1 MRRVFPVPF
10 RSLLLFTTLRLDAVV
25 PVSSTISACASSVR
39 SLSTS
44 LSPGFGLG
52 PASRNLNWTALVK
65 GNYIAWNSHNRI
77 PIPQFSQARSAKM
90 STSNAEVKEVVDK
103 AGEPAS
109 KQAEI
114 LGENEGREEALKEIE
129 KEEEKIEKKERKKE
143 EALPKLS
150 TADFKIYNSMA
161 ERMNYFHNHFRQT
174 WTLLKTAT
182 INNQRPRNL
191 SLRQFLQTGLSFLS
205 QLEAHHGI
213 EEQHIFPVLARKMP
227 EFANGKNAAE
237 LLRQHR
243 EIHKGMD
250 VMQEYLEK
258 CRDGETELS
267 LRVLGEKMDGFGEV
281 LWKHLDQE
289 VETLGAE
296 NMRRYWSKEEMRRL
310 PM

>member
-1 MRRVFPVPF
+1 
-10 RSLLLFTTLRLDAVV
+10 
-25 PVSSTISACASSVR
+25 
-39 SLSTS
+39 
-44 LSPGFGLG
+44 
-52 PASRNLNWTALVK
+52 
-65 GNYIAWNSHNRI
+65 
-77 PIPQFSQARSAKM
+77 M
-90 STSNAEVKEVVDK
+90 STASENVKEVVDR

-109 KQAEI
+109 KQEET
-114 LGENEGREEALKEIE
+114 LGENEERKDALKEIE
-129 KEEEKIEKKERKKE
+129 TEEQKIEKKEEKKE
-143 EALPKLS
+143 DALPKLS
-150 TADFKIYNSMA
+150 AADFKIYNSMA
-161 ERMNYFHNHFRQT
+161 EHMNYFHNHFRQT

-182 INNQRPRNL
+182 TANQRPRNL

-205 QLEAHHGI
+205 QLEVHHNI

-243 EIHKGMD
+243 EIHRGMD
-250 VMQEYLEK
+250 GMQEYLEK

-296 NMRRYWSKEEMRRL
+296 NMRRFWSRDEMRRM